1 MWSYEEKAALSG
13 FLTIAGVDEAGRGP
27 LAGPVVSAAVVL
39 PVDFPSEG
47 ITDSKKLS
55 PGKRDR
61 LYDRIVKKAIA
72 VGVGMAEPEEIDTI
86 NILQASLLSME
97 RAVHDLH
104 VIPDYLLIDGI
115 FTISYDAPQEAIKK
129 GDMLSISIASASI
142 VAKVT
147 RDRIMKSYDL
157 IYPDYGLAGHKG
169 YPTKNHKDAIAA
181 FGVSPIHRK
190 SFKGVK
196 EYL

>member
-13 FLTIAGVDEAGRGP
+13 FLMIAGVDEAGRGP
-27 LAGPVVSAAVVL
+27 LAGPVVSAAVIL
-39 PVDFPSEG
+39 PRDFPAEG

-61 LYDRIVKKAIA
+61 LYDRIVEKAIS
-72 VGVGMAEPEEIDTI
+72 VGVGMADHEEIDNL
-86 NILQASLLSME
+86 NILQASLLSMT
-97 RAVHDLH
+97 RAVHNLH
-104 VIPDYLLIDGI
+104 VIPDFLLIDGI
-115 FTISYDAPQEAIKK
+115 FTISHDAPQQAIKK
-129 GDMLSISIASASI
+129 GDMLSVSIASASI

-147 RDRIMKSYDL
+147 RDRIMKSYDSL
-157 IYPDYGLAGHKG
+157 YPNYGLAVHKG
-169 YPTKNHKDAIAA
+169 YPTKSHKDAISI

>member
-13 FLTIAGVDEAGRGP
+13 FLLVAGVDEAGRGP

-39 PVDFPSEG
+39 PRDFPAEG

-55 PGKRDR
+55 PLKRDR
-61 LYDRIVKKAIA
+61 FYDQIISKAIS
-72 VGVGMAEPEEIDTI
+72 VGVGMADPEEIDCL
-86 NILQASLLSME
+86 NILQASLLSMV
-97 RAVHDLH
+97 RAVKDLR

-115 FTISYDAPQEAIKK
+115 FTISYEAPQQAIKK

-147 RDRIMKSYDL
+147 RDRIMKAYDS
-157 IYPDYGLAGHKG
+157 IYPNYGLAGHKG
-169 YPTKNHKDAIAA
+169 YPTKSHKEAISV

-196 EYL
+196 EYI